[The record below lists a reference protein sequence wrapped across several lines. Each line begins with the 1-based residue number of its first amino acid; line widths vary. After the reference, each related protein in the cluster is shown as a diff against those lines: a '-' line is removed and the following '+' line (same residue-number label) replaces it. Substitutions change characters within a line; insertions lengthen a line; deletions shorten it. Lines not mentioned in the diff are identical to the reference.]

1 VSVTADVDPTEVTA
15 LSVTDYLAEEV
26 FPEIN
31 NNAPSVALV
40 FAGERR
46 EIGDAVP
53 TLARNFALALIA
65 IFALL
70 AIPFRSYMQPLIVM
84 AAIPFGLTGA
94 IFGHLIVGLNL
105 TMPGIFGIIGL
116 SGVIVN
122 GSLVLLDFA
131 NEELERGADMR
142 AALIIAAKS
151 RFRPILLTSLT
162 TFLGVSP
169 LIFDQSIQ
177 SQFLAPMATSLG
189 FGVIAGTAIL
199 ILLVPAL
206 AMARHHISTRS
217 LASSPA

>member
-1 VSVTADVDPTEVTA
+1 M
-15 LSVTDYLAEEV
+15 
-26 FPEIN
+26 
-31 NNAPSVALV
+31 ALV
-40 FAGERR
+40 
-46 EIGDAVP
+46 
-53 TLARNFALALIA
+53 L
-65 IFALL
+65 
-70 AIPFRSYMQPLIVM
+70 
-84 AAIPFGLTGA
+84 GLTGA
-94 IFGHLIVGLNL
+94 ILGHLILGINL
-105 TMPGIFGIIGL
+105 TMPSIFGIIGL

-131 NEELERGADMR
+131 EEELQRGADARTALIR
-142 AALIIAAKS
+142 AAKG

-206 AMARHHISTRS
+206 AMAREHVATLFKPAP
-217 LASSPA
+217 LASP